1 MYKKDS
7 MIEEIHK
14 IRRKMWDESKHNPH
28 SLVENIQK
36 QAKEFVKEC
45 GYRYVNTGDGYR
57 KIVK

>member
-1 MYKKDS
+1 

-14 IRRKMWDESKHNPH
+14 IRRKMWDESKHNSH

-36 QAKEFVKEC
+36 EAKEFVKEC
-45 GYRYVNTGDGYR
+45 GYRYVDTGDGYR